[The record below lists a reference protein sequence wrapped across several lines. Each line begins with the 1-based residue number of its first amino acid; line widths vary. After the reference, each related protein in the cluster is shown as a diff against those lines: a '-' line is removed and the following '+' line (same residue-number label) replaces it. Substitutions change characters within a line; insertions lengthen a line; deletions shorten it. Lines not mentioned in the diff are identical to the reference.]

1 MDAGQGP
8 GAWRFDRFTL
18 DLARGALLDPDGAEI
33 PLRPKSMAL
42 LRVLIE
48 NAGRVVDRDTIM
60 EAVWP
65 SVIVTDESITQCVR
79 DLRKTLGDEAQA
91 LLRTVPKRGYLLAA
105 EAVPAETT
113 APTPRADR
121 RLAAILA
128 ADRPAPILALP
139 DRPSIA
145 VLPFQN
151 MSSDDDQDYFA
162 DGVAEEII
170 TALSRMRWLFVIA
183 RNSSFIYKG

>member
-33 PLRPKSMAL
+33 PLRPKSMTL

-48 NAGRVVDRDTIM
+48 NAGRVVDRDAIM
-60 EAVWP
+60 AAVWP
-65 SVIVTDESITQCVR
+65 GVIVTDESITQCVR

-113 APTPRADR
+113 APTPRAD
-121 RLAAILA
+121 AA
-128 ADRPAPILALP
+128 RPAPVLALP

-151 MSSDDDQDYFA
+151 MSGDADQDYFA
-162 DGVAEEII
+162 DGVVEEII
-170 TALSRMRWLFVIA
+170 
-183 RNSSFIYKG
+183 